1 MDWTPMKK
9 KVMAEAAKAGE
20 HLRGLEEGLGQ
31 QGEAVLLLDALLDLD
46 HDGQD
51 HQAEDGHGQARGN
64 AEDGE
69 RAGGE
74 GLDETPSGD
83 AGDAHEEQEQAEG
96 GEGDA
101 DAVKLEL
108 ARRSA
113 RSRGA

>member
-1 MDWTPMKK
+1 MT
-9 KVMAEAAKAGE
+9 AS
-20 HLRGLEEGLGQ
+20 
-31 QGEAVLLLDALLDLD
+31 
-46 HDGQD
+46 

-83 AGDAHEEQEQAEG
+83 AGTPTGKEQAEG

-101 DAVKLEL
+101 DAVNLSLPSFCSISGSEE
-108 ARRSA
+108 
-113 RSRGA
+113 SRNTMAK